1 MDDKE
6 IDWDKIQTVDQL
18 KIVVKLICA
27 SFGDGSTAKATI
39 SKSFFERADE
49 ETRKRVE
56 AICKEKNI

>member
-18 KIVVKLICA
+18 KIVVKLMVA
-27 SFGDGSTAKATI
+27 AFGGSTKATI
-39 SKSFFERADE
+39 SKSFFERSDE

-56 AICKEKNI
+56 AICKEKNGE